1 MIRLISVCAALVS
14 LLALSISVDAQ
25 GRPGGAGQG
34 AGSRPSMGQQRH
46 MGASMRQQAEM
57 RRQEAE
63 ARRLVAEAK
72 RQEAEARKA
81 EAEAKRA
88 AGAEHN
94 RSEDMRELHP
104 PDEHAADEAFLAEA
118 NAENQNLRDERPD
131 LRGDNRGDHGR
142 DSDDDDQT

>member
-1 MIRLISVCAALVS
+1 MIRLISVCAMLFT

-46 MGASMRQQAEM
+46 MGASMRQQDEM
-57 RRQEAE
+57 RRQEAQ
-63 ARRLVAEAK
+63 ARRQAAAAK
-72 RQEAEARKA
+72 RQESETRRA

-88 AGAEHN
+88 EAEENN
-94 RSEDMRELHP
+94 RSEEARAEHP

-131 LRGDNRGDHGR
+131 LRGDNRGGHGR